1 MKILNQLTIK
11 ELKMNKQRTIVTL
24 IGVILSCALMVGIG
38 LIFSSAQ
45 KNLLD
50 SVVSYSGDYHVRFD
64 HVQTEDLSLIENN
77 VKVKELSITSDI
89 SYAIDEK
96 MEDHFFLLR
105 GMNENYHKSFRNV
118 KGEYPTKE
126 TEVLVPDT
134 MLKQYDPYLNIGDEI
149 TLQLGKRYLDNE
161 EITETVRSEKETFEV
176 TESKT
181 YRIVGTYE
189 YDAYPQMYYSELYIL
204 YTGENLETASS
215 NVYITYKNVGDT
227 YDESEHI
234 ASMLGL
240 TEYDH
245 GMFENMTYHQDYLS
259 ALGHSRYGNYN
270 TTMVIVLGVVLSLI
284 SVACIIVIY
293 NSFHIS
299 VMERKKQFGIFASI
313 GATKSQLMKTVF
325 VEALIVALIGI
336 PIGVLSGMLGIKI
349 TLDVVMNLAPDLFN
363 IPFTF
368 YIYPVFIIV
377 PVIFMLIVIFLSAYL
392 PARKAGKMQPMEAI
406 RQNDDIK
413 IEKKKIKTPKWISK
427 FFGIEGEIAL
437 KNIKRN
443 RKKYRVT
450 VVSLFISIVLFIT
463 FSGLLNYGL
472 YGTDTTFQNVE
483 YDARISITAS
493 NYEEMKP
500 IFSRLKKVEGP
511 EQSKEVHWTY
521 ATTKLDP
528 SVYYKE
534 YQTVVENM
542 TDLSVEE
549 LNAGVIIATIDPDDY
564 QVLLDEYG
572 KEEGAVF
579 LINQV
584 RFQAVSGATRK
595 GYNNRVFEPG
605 SISSLTLYCDRFDDS
620 GNYQTEACSDPI
632 QNITMIE
639 TVPYGLRS
647 ILSDPSFFAIVVPES
662 YYQSFVNGMQENDY
676 SFATTDF
683 LYMNGDDFKNIEKE
697 VENIEDEGI
706 VGGIYYENVQ
716 ESVERTNRII
726 LAIKILLYGFIALVT
741 FIGITSIFNTIVTSL
756 ALRKKEF
763 AMLRSV
769 GLSPKGFRKIL
780 FLESLFFVAKAYL
793 AALLVSFLLI
803 VILHSAFNFSM
814 YIESVL
820 IPWEAILIALLFSFL
835 IVFITTMYATRKV
848 RKENILESIREENI

>member
-1 MKILNQLTIK
+1 MTK
-11 ELKMNKQRTIVTL
+11 
-24 IGVILSCALMVGIG
+24 G
-38 LIFSSAQ
+38 
-45 KNLLD
+45 
-50 SVVSYSGDYHVRFD
+50 
-64 HVQTEDLSLIENN
+64 
-77 VKVKELSITSDI
+77 
-89 SYAIDEK
+89 
-96 MEDHFFLLR
+96 
-105 GMNENYHKSFRNV
+105 SF
-118 KGEYPTKE
+118 Y
-126 TEVLVPDT
+126 
-134 MLKQYDPYLNIGDEI
+134 
-149 TLQLGKRYLDNE
+149 
-161 EITETVRSEKETFEV
+161 
-176 TESKT
+176 
-181 YRIVGTYE
+181 
-189 YDAYPQMYYSELYIL
+189 
-204 YTGENLETASS
+204 
-215 NVYITYKNVGDT
+215 
-227 YDESEHI
+227 
-234 ASMLGL
+234 
-240 TEYDH
+240 
-245 GMFENMTYHQDYLS
+245 
-259 ALGHSRYGNYN
+259 
-270 TTMVIVLGVVLSLI
+270 
-284 SVACIIVIY
+284 
-293 NSFHIS
+293 
-299 VMERKKQFGIFASI
+299 
-313 GATKSQLMKTVF
+313 
-325 VEALIVALIGI
+325 
-336 PIGVLSGMLGIKI
+336 
-349 TLDVVMNLAPDLFN
+349 
-363 IPFTF
+363 
-368 YIYPVFIIV
+368 
-377 PVIFMLIVIFLSAYL
+377 
-392 PARKAGKMQPMEAI
+392 
-406 RQNDDIK
+406 
-413 IEKKKIKTPKWISK
+413 
-427 FFGIEGEIAL
+427 
-437 KNIKRN
+437 
-443 RKKYRVT
+443 T

-472 YGTDTTFQNVE
+472 YGTDTTFQNAE

-493 NYEEMKP
+493 SYEKMKP

-564 QVLLDEYG
+564 QALLDEYG

-584 RFQAVSGATRK
+584 RFQAVSGTTRK

-639 TVPYGLRS
+639 TIPYGLRS